1 MYSTQNLVSFQ
12 NNGGRQ
18 DSQESV
24 VSAIILNFLLSFK
37 VYNQLHYNVKSQSKT
52 VIKAALKHC

>member
-18 DSQESV
+18 DSQEPV
-24 VSAIILNFLLSFK
+24 VKIISAIVLNVLLSFT
-37 VYNQLHYNVKSQSKT
+37 VHNQLHYNVKSQSKT
-52 VIKAALKHC
+52 AN